1 MNKTINLGIQNRFR
15 IFIGIVAVSGIAII
29 LLFVLSVRDI
39 QRINSFNDKVNQ
51 LTIEHQKMRQL
62 EQSFLLHYVEDQSFY
77 KSGNNRFLRSHEEA
91 SKKTNDIIVQLEE
104 DPISKEIEI
113 TSNIEKIKLIN
124 TNYQTIFKDLA
135 NQIYLKGSNNT
146 GKIGE
151 LTLNSKNLLK
161 ASPSQQFANTIVA
174 LNVNLK
180 DYLIYKDPKFATEFT
195 NTFNQLG
202 NIASGKTISDE
213 KPLLADTTLDS
224 ENTGANV
231 NISDQLSQFKN
242 NFIDLMKID
251 QKIGLNSNEGLQKDL
266 KTESSKFEP
275 ELNAIATLLSA
286 KNESFNR
293 QNIWLFVIITSS
305 LILLILGYSYTL
317 SRFLTIPINKLNDYL
332 LPLSKGILPE
342 KLMDLKQ
349 DNEFQNMTQSINELI
364 DGLKKTTGFAEAIGR
379 GTFGT
384 KFEPL
389 SYQDVLGNSL
399 LEMRKNLI
407 KAQEDEKKRQHED
420 NLRKWANEGLA
431 EFNEILRQG
440 AGDIDAL
447 TSSIVRNIVK
457 FLKANQ
463 AGLFLI
469 NDSKKDDIHL
479 ELVATYA
486 YDHERKKQKK
496 IYIGEGLVGMCA
508 VEKSSVYLEDIPQ
521 GYLSISS
528 GLGGSN
534 PKSLLIVPLKLED
547 QIFGVIEIASFN
559 KFSKHEIE
567 FVERVTESI
576 SSTLSL
582 AKINTKT
589 SDLLEKS
596 QRQAEEM
603 AAQEEEMRQNFEELQ
618 ATQEE
623 SARREAE
630 MSSILKA
637 INNSSL
643 VVEFDLNGYIINANQ
658 AFLDLL
664 GVDSK
669 DLLGK
674 HQGDFEKMDEANIR
688 KEEFWDRLR
697 RGEIISE
704 IHKVNVNGKTHW
716 LHEVYTPIINADGD
730 PYKILNLATDI
741 TESKKLE
748 QELLNKADE
757 MALQEEELR
766 RNLLEL
772 EVTQK
777 EMHEKQDELKNAND
791 HIKANELFLQESIEA
806 AKEHERRLKARNAEL
821 AEREVSFIKTVQEL
835 ESNNKKLR
843 IENEDYERSNG
854 KMLTNEKILKKFL
867 KESKEQQKKMEEQM
881 LMMQEKENGLLEKIE
896 NMAQELDKLKGLT

>member
-1 MNKTINLGIQNRFR
+1 MSKTNNLGIQNRFR
-15 IFIGIVAVSGIAII
+15 IFIGIVAISGIAII
-29 LLFVLSVRDI
+29 LLFILSVREI
-39 QRINSFNDKVNQ
+39 QKISSFNDKVNE
-51 LTIEHQKMRQL
+51 LTIEHQKMREL
-62 EQSFLLHYVEDQSFY
+62 EQSFLLHYIEDQSFY
-77 KSGNNRFLRSHEEA
+77 KSGNNRYLRSHEES
-91 SKKTNDIIVQLEE
+91 SKKTNDILVQLEE

-113 TSNIEKIKLIN
+113 TNNIEKIKLIN
-124 TNYQTIFKDLA
+124 TNYQNIFKDLA

-151 LTLNSKNLLK
+151 MTINSKNLLSH
-161 ASPSQQFANTIVA
+161 SPSQQFASTINA
-174 LNVNLK
+174 LNSSLK
-180 DYLIYKDPKFATEFT
+180 DYLIYKDSKYATDFT
-195 NTFNQLG
+195 NTFNQLSYLVDG
-202 NIASGKTISDE
+202 KAINESAPQTDSSLINQNSG
-213 KPLLADTTLDS
+213 
-224 ENTGANV
+224 V
-231 NISDQLSQFKN
+231 NINITDQLNQFKT
-242 NFIDLMKID
+242 NFVELLKID
-251 QKIGLNSNEGLQKDL
+251 QKIGLNTNEGLQKDL
-266 KTESSKFEP
+266 KAESSKFEP
-275 ELNAIATLLSA
+275 ELNAITTTLAA
-286 KNESFNR
+286 KNESFNS
-293 QNIWLFVIITSS
+293 QNIWLFVLITSS
-305 LILLILGYSYTL
+305 LILLILGYTYTL

-349 DNEFQNMTQSINELI
+349 DNEFQTMTQSINELI
-364 DGLKKTTGFAEAIGR
+364 DGLKKTTGFAEDIGR

-384 KFEPL
+384 RFEPL

-407 KAQEDEKKRQHED
+407 KAQEDEKQRQHED

-463 AGLFLI
+463 SGLFLI
-469 NDSKKDDIHL
+469 NDTKKDDIHL

-704 IHKVNVNGKTHW
+704 IHKVNVNGKLHW
-716 LHEVYTPIINADGD
+716 LHEVYTPIINAEGD

-777 EMHEKQDELKNAND
+777 EMHDKQDELKNANE
-791 HIKANELFLQESIEA
+791 HITANELFLQESIEA

-821 AEREVSFIKTVQEL
+821 AEREVNFIKTLQEL

-843 IENEDYERSNG
+843 IENEDYDRSNS
-854 KMLTNEKILKKFL
+854 KMLANEKILKKFL
-867 KESKEQQKKMEEQM
+867 KESKEQQKKLEEQM
-881 LMMQEKENGLLEKIE
+881 LFMQEKENGLIEKLETLS
-896 NMAQELDKLKGLT
+896 QELDKLKGIS